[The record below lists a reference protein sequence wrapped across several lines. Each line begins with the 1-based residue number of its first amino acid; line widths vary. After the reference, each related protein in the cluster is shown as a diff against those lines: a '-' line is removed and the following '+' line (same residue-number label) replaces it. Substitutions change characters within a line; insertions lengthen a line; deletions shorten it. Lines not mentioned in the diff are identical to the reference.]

1 MWVLGLTGLMGS
13 GKSTI
18 ATFLRREGVPVQ
30 CADEEI
36 HELLN
41 SDKDIHQKIKR
52 MWPDVFENGKIN
64 RIVLGDK
71 ILFYHH
77 GLEKLEEILYPK
89 LILRQKKFL
98 QKNQKD
104 RSPVVALDIPLLF
117 EVGLDRYCHR
127 IILAHA
133 PLFLRKQRVLR
144 RKGMTLEKFLYF
156 DSHHMG
162 EEEKIRKANFIILCG
177 RDKGS
182 VLRKVQEIL
191 HSLYQEPIP
200 KWGGLWPTQLL
211 RKSYGKRN
219 CFRYR
224 NNRV

>member
-1 MWVLGLTGLMGS
+1 MWILGLTGLMGS

-18 ATFLRREGVPVQ
+18 ATFLRQEGVPVQ

-36 HELLN
+36 HALLN

-52 MWPDVFENGKIN
+52 VWPDVFENGKIN
-64 RIVLGDK
+64 RVVLGDK
-71 ILFYHH
+71 ILSCEH

-98 QKNQKD
+98 QKNQKSG
-104 RSPVVALDIPLLF
+104 SPLVALDVPLLF
-117 EVGLDRYCHR
+117 EVGLECYCHR
-127 IILAHA
+127 VILAHS

-162 EEEKIRKANFIILCG
+162 EEEKIRKADFIIPCG

-182 VLRKVQEIL
+182 ILRKIKEIL
-191 HSLYQEPIP
+191 NSLLQEPNP
-200 KWGGLWPTQLL
+200 TWRGKWPTQLL
-211 RKSYGKRN
+211 RKSHGKRN
-219 CFRYR
+219 CFRHG
-224 NNRV
+224 NHRV